1 MSGGVPPTPPTGLAA
16 REQAPPI
23 AYIKHIPMLC
33 IFKGL
38 NYIHIMSN
46 FNELI
51 STLKTKKALNE
62 VKSLN
67 ELFDF
72 EGVSP
77 DLWTNYILSSKAEM
91 PIAYSIIMEG
101 LKSSNSEGWQ
111 SLVGTEFEVSVYQIK
126 TLSNGSVLT
135 LAILSDGRRI
145 SVNKSFVSLI
155 EAESGVVT
163 LFISSVDKAEIKGE
177 DSTKVY
183 ASCSLTLDQ
192 AKALTNE
199 EVLQRIKA
207 IESIEESHL
216 QKWVKALSV
225 EQVSASPVV
234 AKPLT
239 AAQKKALAKA
249 GK

>member
-1 MSGGVPPTPPTGLAA
+1 M
-16 REQAPPI
+16 R
-23 AYIKHIPMLC
+23 
-33 IFKGL
+33 
-38 NYIHIMSN
+38 N
-46 FNELI
+46 FNELLV
-51 STLKTKKALNE
+51 TLKTKKDSSSE
-62 VKSLN
+62 VKAL
-67 ELFDF
+67 ETLFSM

-77 DLWTNYILSSKAEM
+77 DLWTNHILSNKTNF
-91 PIAYSIIMEG
+91 PIAYTIIMEG

-163 LFISSVDKAEIKGE
+163 LFISSVDKAEIKGD

>member
-1 MSGGVPPTPPTGLAA
+1 
-16 REQAPPI
+16 
-23 AYIKHIPMLC
+23 MLC

-38 NYIHIMSN
+38 NILSIMRN
-46 FNELI
+46 FNELLV
-51 STLKTKKALNE
+51 TLKTKKGSSSEVNALE
-62 VKSLN
+62 T
-67 ELFDF
+67 LFSM

-77 DLWTNYILSSKAEM
+77 DLWTNHILSNKTNF
-91 PIAYSIIMEG
+91 PIAYTIIMEG

-183 ASCSLTLDQ
+183 ASCSLTLDE